1 MRANIDPLYGEKGNE
16 SNDEVRRGKSFV
28 MDWGKRLECL
38 VLTMCYKPKST
49 IDSDLH
55 LGLKQQNKTKQKRV
69 RKSQPGWVLGGIL
82 WLTGAAFRKASRQ
95 AKGWPEKGPVIVKSD
110 GEGTTDEAGERGWS
124 LIVRGPPQ
132 AMSGDSD
139 FIERA
144 MGGH

>member
-69 RKSQPGWVLGGIL
+69 RKSQPG
-82 WLTGAAFRKASRQ
+82 
-95 AKGWPEKGPVIVKSD
+95 
-110 GEGTTDEAGERGWS
+110 
-124 LIVRGPPQ
+124 
-132 AMSGDSD
+132 
-139 FIERA
+139 
-144 MGGH
+144 